1 MPALQGPDRDQH
13 LVDAIRVL
21 SMDAIQK
28 ANSGHPGAPMGL
40 APLGYE
46 VWTRHLRHNPLDPTW
61 PDRDRFVL
69 SLGHASMLI
78 YSLLHLTGYDLSLED
93 LKAFRQWGS
102 RTPGH
107 PEYGITPGVETT
119 TGPLGQGVA
128 NSVGMAL
135 AERWLADRFNKP
147 GHDIVDH
154 FTYVFCSD
162 GDLMEGISHE
172 AAELAGHQKLG
183 KLIWI
188 YDDNQ
193 ISIEGDTDLAS
204 STDQELRFQVLRMA
218 RAEGGRRQ

>member
-1 MPALQGPDRDQH
+1 MPSLQGPARDQH

-78 YSLLHLTGYDLSLED
+78 YSLLYLTGYDLTLED
-93 LKAFRQWGS
+93 LEAFRQWGS

-107 PEYGITPGVETT
+107 PEYGHHPRGGDDDGAPGP
-119 TGPLGQGVA
+119 GCGQLRRDGH
-128 NSVGMAL
+128 GRAL
-135 AERWLADRFNKP
+135 AGP
-147 GHDIVDH
+147 PVQQ
-154 FTYVFCSD
+154 
-162 GDLMEGISHE
+162 
-172 AAELAGHQKLG
+172 AG
-183 KLIWI
+183 
-188 YDDNQ
+188 
-193 ISIEGDTDLAS
+193 S
-204 STDQELRFQVLRMA
+204 
-218 RAEGGRRQ
+218 